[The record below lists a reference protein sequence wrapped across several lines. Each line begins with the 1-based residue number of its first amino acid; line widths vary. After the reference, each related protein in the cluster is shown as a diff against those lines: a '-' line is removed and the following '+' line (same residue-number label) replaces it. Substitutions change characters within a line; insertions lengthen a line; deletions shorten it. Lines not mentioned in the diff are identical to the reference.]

1 MPKFTTFKDNVF
13 CTHGEFNDV
22 VLNSGIIVK
31 SNHKSSEGIVPRWFR
46 VFEIGPDVKSVK
58 TGDWVLVKHG
68 RWSDP
73 FTVTDDRLEAD
84 EKIWKVELES
94 ILAVSDSKPN
104 DVNINADVVSAQRL
118 RRE

>member
-13 CTHGEFNDV
+13 CTHGEFDDT
-22 VLNSGIIVK
+22 VLDSGIIVK
-31 SNHKSSEGIVPRWFR
+31 SNHNTSEGIVPRWFR
-46 VFEIGPDVKSVK
+46 VFEIGPSVTSVDV
-58 TGDWVLVKHG
+58 GDWVLVKHG

-73 FTVTDDRLEAD
+73 FTVQDDRLQPD

-104 DVNINADVVSAQRL
+104 DVNINADVVSAPKL
-118 RRE
+118 RR